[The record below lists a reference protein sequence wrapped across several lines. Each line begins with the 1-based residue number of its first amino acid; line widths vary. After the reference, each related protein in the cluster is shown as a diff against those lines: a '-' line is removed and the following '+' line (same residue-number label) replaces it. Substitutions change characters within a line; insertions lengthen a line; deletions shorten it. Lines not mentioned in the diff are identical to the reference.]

1 MDKSERLLYIFTR
14 LFNGKK
20 LSKEELAQ
28 QLNVNVRSIQRDFSD
43 INNFLYEDHEWEGLN
58 ARIVY
63 ENNIGRHRISIDRY
77 KFKNNRLLN
86 LLFRMKNFTPHIHI
100 DTYNLFRELNSNSN
114 LAEKFLSNTLL
125 NQFTINH
132 ELTESTLIYKI
143 QLAIQ
148 NKQIIL
154 LNDVDNQTYKVVP
167 VYTRYFKNKYWIT
180 YIYQHEIFTQDL
192 NSIQDIEQYDE
203 AFDENIFLQVPTVIM
218 KFRPSIWEQIQR
230 QFIVL
235 NSQNNEAFIEAELI
249 ISKNECLN
257 LAYEYPQEIILL
269 KPDHYVEDF
278 KNQIKSL
285 FKHYHI

>member
-63 ENNIGRHRISIDRY
+63 ENNIGRHRIRIDRY

-86 LLFRMKNFTPHIHI
+86 LLFRMKNFTPNIHI
-100 DTYNLFRELNSNSN
+100 DTYNLIRGLNSNSN

-148 NKQIIL
+148 NKQIIS
-154 LNDVDNQTYKVVP
+154 LNDVDHQTYKVVP
-167 VYTRYFKNKYWIT
+167 VYT
-180 YIYQHEIFTQDL
+180 
-192 NSIQDIEQYDE
+192 
-203 AFDENIFLQVPTVIM
+203 
-218 KFRPSIWEQIQR
+218 
-230 QFIVL
+230 
-235 NSQNNEAFIEAELI
+235 
-249 ISKNECLN
+249 
-257 LAYEYPQEIILL
+257 
-269 KPDHYVEDF
+269 
-278 KNQIKSL
+278 
-285 FKHYHI
+285 

>member
-1 MDKSERLLYIFTR
+1 DKSERLLYIFTR

-100 DTYNLFRELNSNSN
+100 DTYNLIRGLNSNSN

-148 NKQIIL
+148 NK
-154 LNDVDNQTYKVVP
+154 
-167 VYTRYFKNKYWIT
+167 
-180 YIYQHEIFTQDL
+180 
-192 NSIQDIEQYDE
+192 
-203 AFDENIFLQVPTVIM
+203 
-218 KFRPSIWEQIQR
+218 
-230 QFIVL
+230 
-235 NSQNNEAFIEAELI
+235 
-249 ISKNECLN
+249 
-257 LAYEYPQEIILL
+257 
-269 KPDHYVEDF
+269 
-278 KNQIKSL
+278 
-285 FKHYHI
+285 